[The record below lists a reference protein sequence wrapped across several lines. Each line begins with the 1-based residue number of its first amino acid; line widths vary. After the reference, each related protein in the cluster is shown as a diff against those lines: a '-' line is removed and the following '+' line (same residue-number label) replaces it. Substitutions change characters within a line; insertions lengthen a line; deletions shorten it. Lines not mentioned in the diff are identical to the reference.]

1 MTEHKYHLSRLSANK
16 KLGGLPASTQSTS
29 TCPHRC
35 SLKLNGCYAEFSN
48 LATHWRAV
56 SEGTRGVSLDE
67 FCKQVK
73 LLPRGQLWRFGQAG
87 DLPGDGVTV
96 DRGDLNKLVSANR
109 GRSGFG
115 FTHYDPALNADAI
128 RHANANGFTVNL
140 SAETLA
146 EADEFAALGVGP
158 VVVLLPQDAKDN
170 FKTEAGNTV
179 VVCPASLTEATC
191 AICGACSVATRKS
204 IIGFP
209 AHGPGKTKAQKV
221 FFAVKA

>member
-73 LLPRGQLWRFGQAG
+73 LLPRWQLWRFGQAG

-115 FTHYDPALNADAI
+115 FTHYDPVQNAEAI
-128 RHANANGFTVNL
+128 RHANENGFTINL

-146 EADEFAALGVGP
+146 EADEFHALGVGP
-158 VVVLLPQDAKDN
+158 VVVLLPQDTKEN
-170 FKTEAGNTV
+170 FDTLGGNTV
-179 VVCPASLTEATC
+179 KVCPATVSDTTC
-191 AICGACSVATRKS
+191 ALCALCANPDRKT

-209 AHGPGKTKAQKV
+209 AHGSGKAKAQKV